1 MTEQEK
7 QELKQEIITQ
17 IKSESQDVTELEQVS
32 SLDGI
37 NTLPAMRGTTLVTA
51 PVSLLGKPAT
61 DAAAL
66 ALAAKAAAEVAAG
79 TANTAADNA
88 DAKAQAAQTAAQ
100 AATDAK
106 EATEQATQAA
116 EAVVEQYEDVA
127 VLARNGATARFAGI
141 LDDVTLSEQSF
152 TSVDAIYYV
161 TAKKLFVGKNGTIY
175 SMSWKGCEMYNDLA
189 ADPMSARKDKLY
201 LLGDTL
207 YAWSEE
213 EDALVEASGTGG
225 GNTINVT
232 ETYPL
237 DNGYY
242 SLATAIVAVEDKMRA
257 KGRTITYE
265 VSQGK
270 WETKQF
276 VGTDI
281 GSWDAE
287 ASWED
292 FGGAGTIKTVTV
304 NGTVQNPD
312 ATGNVNITINEVE
325 VDETLDENSTNP
337 VQNSAVTGKLNE
349 MEANTVFGMSA
360 EVNDD
365 ESSVRLALT
374 NKSGAEIAAVDIPAG
389 SGGGSGDAST
399 TKIVLNAS
407 VDNTI
412 IKQGGSSKL
421 FYTYDH
427 QYSSGDDKGVTT
439 GQKATIDVSMKYGS
453 STIYSN
459 TIQDVSKG
467 TYTLDLS
474 KYLQVGTTD
483 IYVRA
488 TTIDPGTGKT
498 QTKQS
503 YVSVKVVALSL
514 TSSYNLANSI
524 ANGGYGA
531 YDTVNIPYSV
541 SGSGTKVITVYLD
554 GVQYNT
560 ATVTRSGTTN
570 GSFGISMTGLSFGRH
585 TIQMVAEMEAATGL
599 VLKSESIYI
608 DIFKSGADVPL
619 IGTKLRFAD
628 GRIFTD
634 THLTPTLEVGQYAQL
649 SFEYVAYDP
658 NTTPAKMDVYNG
670 DVKSTTVS
678 VARTS
683 QTYKNRFTT
692 QGTNEMMFKCGETEY
707 LFHINVTESSVNIGE
722 TTYGMVLKLN
732 AAGRS
737 NDEENPAVWS
747 SNGVQTTF
755 EGVDWKSSGWTG
767 ESLLLRNGAKAY
779 IDYKPFAT
787 DAASTGCS
795 IELEFKVSNVVD
807 REGDVITCMSGP
819 KGFQITAEKASMY
832 TGSTKTV
839 TDEDGNE
846 VVTNVGVG
854 MEFASEE
861 WLKVAFI
868 VGKRAD
874 GRLMEL
880 FIDGERSKADIYA
893 EADNFLQDTPQG
905 ITIDSSFADVEVR
918 IVRIYNE
925 AISDDDEL
933 GNHIV
938 DRPTAEEMA
947 DLADKNDVL
956 DDEGIGIDI
965 EKIRKKGKGVVLI
978 VRKGGL
984 DEINAENNKD
994 TNFLSD
1000 VYIYTP
1006 WGDEII
1012 LKNVYIRIQGTSSTK
1027 YARKNYRIYFAKG
1040 VEPELWINGVKQD
1053 SLKMPVV
1060 PGDPAVKVANPKCD
1074 YSDSSMTHNTGLAK
1088 LFNDCFKE
1096 IGLFTPPQE
1105 IDNTI
1110 RTAINGW
1117 PCDMFSAES
1126 IDEKPTY
1133 HGQYNFNND
1142 KSGWAP
1148 VVGFEGVAGI
1158 DESKVISLEFLNN
1171 SQKLDLFQVD
1181 EDIEAQFNREF
1192 ENALEFNYPK
1202 DTVWS
1207 NPNTAK
1213 DEKEANSYQKEAILR
1228 LWRWVRDCVPANADT
1243 SNFKDIS
1250 SFKSEKFKNEA
1261 SMYFNARWMRTFYVF
1276 TDYNTCFDQRAKNMI
1291 WITFDGEVWYI
1302 LFYDG
1307 DTAFLVR
1314 NDCFLAYKYDVD
1326 RETWDAE
1333 KSKYA
1338 FEGYASM
1345 FWCLILANFE
1355 AELKSDAA
1363 ALREVMTPER
1373 VLQVLNEE
1381 QMGNWSARQYNKSGE
1396 WKYIKPMLEGV
1407 DVHGTLTKYPHIYAL
1422 HGSRKHHRIHTI
1434 RNRYALLDAKY
1445 ETGSYR
1451 SDNIDMY
1458 LARTATEAAN
1468 TIVVTA
1474 NEVYYFGYGTNN
1486 SPSIQPSQRAEKG
1499 EEVTLTFSDA
1509 FTVNDPIRLYGASRA
1524 KRLDMR
1530 GVADNLTGDL
1540 NLNKCTNLQ
1549 YLDLSTT
1556 SGGSSGWCAVL
1567 DQCRQLREVNL
1578 NGQKNA
1584 RTGTLSSSELNF
1596 SNQTRLEV
1604 MNAGGTEAQSIVFAE
1619 GAPLREAVLPATLTS
1634 LRLEYLPK
1642 LDNSG
1647 LLVEGYDSI
1656 ETFRFAECPN
1666 LDWENII
1673 ARCANVK
1680 RVRIT
1685 GVNMTGDESFLAR
1698 YKHLGGIDAN
1708 GNAVDTC
1715 AIVGSYQLTA
1725 YLDDEVYAEYKARY
1739 PELNIMQPQYTM
1751 IEFDENVSA
1760 DDNVSNL
1767 DNHTGCAYGNDYV
1780 PSGHIKAILKQ
1791 RHRVLAKVTKKAT
1804 TRNVN
1809 IANVDTVVNNLD
1821 GEMTYCP
1828 LADTDSNKYYDGTV
1842 AKLDGTEG
1850 DWMMYEPFFWSKG
1863 INDFLNG
1870 KNYSCYSSRD
1880 KDHMPTVPN
1889 VDVLT
1894 LADIKARQGG
1904 YTSGKKIMSGK
1915 DTIKNSYSTDSTY
1928 SVCMVDVSGY
1938 RKVRWPSVPGTN
1950 LVGSIFADASGNVV
1964 KDIVVPTLGNRFE
1977 AGMYLISD
1985 VPEGATALYFS
1996 ILNTAEFDKV
2006 VLSKSEKIEDMEPE
2020 WFANDEHLCAVVGS
2034 SVVGSKLR
2042 SAITGN
2048 STTGSMS
2055 WTDFHYYSVQRGMQQ
2070 IDALMHFRI
2079 ANLSYA
2085 KYGRRNMQEQCGAG
2099 QHSYMRTTGGT
2110 ASRGMQDTI
2119 GFEEASGINP
2129 NVTNNTSDASVH
2141 QYAWYIEKDEYG
2153 ATKVTQV
2160 NNICCIGYEDIYG
2173 NKYDMM
2179 DGVDLPNTSGNV
2191 GKWRIWLPDGT
2202 TLMIKGMTNSDYW
2215 ITTVAHGKLMA
2226 VIPVG
2231 AMNGSSTTYY
2241 SDKYWFSS
2249 ASGRVV
2255 YRGYNNASANGGI
2268 SNANANNDASNASA
2282 NIGSRLAFRG
2292 KIVKAQS
2299 VAAYK
2304 ALDEVA

>member
-1 MTEQEK
+1 MALTNAEK
-7 QELKQEIITQ
+7 QELINA
-17 IKSESQDVTELEQVS
+17 IKAESQSVDELPVVD

-37 NTLPAMRGTTLVTA
+37 NSLPAIRGEEVVTA
-51 PVSLLGKPAT
+51 PVSLLRKPAE
-61 DAAAL
+61 DAAKTAN
-66 ALAAKAAAEVAAG
+66 AAATKATIAAT
-79 TANTAADNA
+79 TAETAAQSANEAADNA
-88 DAKAQAAQTAAQ
+88 GQAALEAERAIS
-100 AATDAK
+100 DARS
-106 EATEQATQAA
+106 ATEKAS
-116 EAVVEQYEDVA
+116 EVVA
-127 VLARNGATARFAGI
+127 VHESTALAALKGATARFDSIIDNATVEHSSSIVSGGRIVYIRSAKVFAYALGGRYFNNAMVDGVLI
-141 LDDVTLSEQSF
+141 LDMYMNSTRSE
-152 TSVDAIYYV
+152 VLKNKIYICGAMMYV
-161 TAKKLFVGKNGTIY
+161 W
-175 SMSWKGCEMYNDLA
+175 SDEDNDL
-189 ADPMSARKDKLY
+189 
-201 LLGDTL
+201 
-207 YAWSEE
+207 
-213 EDALVEASGTGG
+213 VEFSGSGG

-232 ETYPL
+232 EAYPL
-237 DNGYY
+237 ANGFYT
-242 SLATAIVAVEDKMRA
+242 LATAIIAVEENMRA

-281 GSWDAE
+281 DSWDAE

-304 NGTVQNPD
+304 NGAVQNPD

-325 VDETLDENSTNP
+325 VDETLDAGSTNP
-337 VQNSAVTGKLNE
+337 VQNSAVAGKFNE
-349 MEANTVFGMSA
+349 VDANTVFGMSA
-360 EVNDD
+360 EVSDD

-374 NKSGAEIAAVDIPAG
+374 NKSGAEIAAVEIPAG

-412 IKQGGSSKL
+412 IKQGGNSKL
-421 FYTYDH
+421 SYTYDH

-439 GQKATIDVSMKYGS
+439 GQKATIEVSMKYGS

-483 IYVRA
+483 IYVLA

-524 ANGGYGA
+524 ANGGYGV
-531 YDTVNIPYSV
+531 YDTVNIPYAV

-767 ESLLLRNGAKAY
+767 ESLILRNGAKAH

-861 WLKVAFI
+861 WLKVAFV

-918 IVRIYNE
+918 VVRIYNE

-933 GNHIV
+933 GNYIV

-956 DDEGIGIDI
+956 DDEGLGIDI
-965 EKIRKKGKGVVLI
+965 EKIRKKGKGVILI

-994 TNFLSD
+994 TNFLAD
-1000 VYIYTP
+1000 VYIYPP
-1006 WGDEII
+1006 WGGEII
-1012 LKNVYIRIQGTSSTK
+1012 LKNVYVRIQGTSSTK

-1105 IDNTI
+1105 INNTI

-1171 SQKLDLFQVD
+1171 SQKLGLFQVD
-1181 EDIEAQFNREF
+1181 EDIESQFDREF

-1213 DEKEANSYQKEAILR
+1213 DEKEANSYQKEAIMR
-1228 LWRWVRDCVPANADT
+1228 LWRWVRDCVPADADT
-1243 SNFKDIS
+1243 VNFKDIS

-1261 SMYFNARWMRTFYVF
+1261 SMYFNTRWMRTFYVF
-1276 TDYNTCFDQRAKNMI
+1276 TDYNTCFDQRVKNMI

-1307 DTAFLVR
+1307 DTAYLVR

-1396 WKYIKPMLEGV
+1396 WKYIIPMLEGV
-1407 DVHGTLTKYPHIYAL
+1407 DVKGTLTKYPHIYAL

-1458 LARTATEAAN
+1458 LARKATEAAN

-1499 EEVTLTFSDA
+1499 EEVTLTFRDA
-1509 FTVNDPIRLYGASRA
+1509 FTVNDPIRVYGASRA
-1524 KRLDMR
+1524 KKLDMR
-1530 GVADNLTGDL
+1530 GAANNLTGDV
-1540 NLNKCTNLQ
+1540 NLNKCTKLQ

-1556 SGGSSGWCAVL
+1556 GGGASGWCAVL

-1604 MNAGGTEAQSIVFAE
+1604 LNAGGTEVQSVVFAE
-1619 GAPLREAVLPATLTS
+1619 GAPLREAVLPSTLTA

-1647 LLVEGYDSI
+1647 LLVEGYDSV

-1666 LDWENII
+1666 LDWENIL

-1680 RVRIT
+1680 RIRIT
-1685 GVNMTGDESFLAR
+1685 GVNMTGDETFLAR

-1715 AIVGSYQLTA
+1715 ALVGSYQLTA
-1725 YLDDEVYAEYKARY
+1725 YLDDDVFAEYKARY

-1751 IEFDENVSA
+1751 IERDENVSA
-1760 DDNVSNL
+1760 DDNVSNP

-1791 RHRVLAKVTKKAT
+1791 RFRCLAKVTTKPT
-1804 TRNVN
+1804 TRNIT
-1809 IANVDTVVNNLD
+1809 IAGVETTASNKDGVMTYFPLHDENSNYYADAEKTTNCTPAMLD
-1821 GEMTYCP
+1821 G
-1828 LADTDSNKYYDGTV
+1828 S
-1842 AKLDGTEG
+1842 EG
-1850 DWMMYEPFFWSKG
+1850 DVMMFEPHYWFKG
-1863 INDFLNG
+1863 INDYLNG
-1870 KNYSCYSSRD
+1870 KNYSCYSTN
-1880 KDHMPTVPN
+1880 KAMPDVPEAT
-1889 VDVLT
+1889 VLT
-1894 LADIKARQGG
+1894 LQDITDAGDYKDK
-1904 YTSGKKIMSGK
+1904 YKIMTGK
-1915 DTIKNSYSTDSTY
+1915 GTLANSYAADSNY
-1928 SVCMVDVSGY
+1928 AVCRVEVSGFK
-1938 RKVRWPSVPGTN
+1938 RVRFPSVVGTN
-1950 LVGSIFADASGNVV
+1950 LMGSIFTDSEGNVLDNVVVSSLSV
-1964 KDIVVPTLGNRFE
+1964 KFE
-1977 AGMYLISD
+1977 NGMYLIYD
-1985 VPEGATALYFS
+1985 VPAGATELHFTVYR
-1996 ILNTAEFDKV
+1996 TAEFDKV
-2006 VLSKSEKIEDMEPE
+2006 VLSNSDRIEDMEPD
-2020 WFANDEHLCAVVGS
+2020 WVEHEECFTAVFGS
-2034 SVVGSKLR
+2034 SIVGTKLR
-2042 SAITGN
+2042 SCITGG
-2048 STTGSMS
+2048 STAASMN
-2055 WTDFHYYSVQRGMQQ
+2055 WTDFHYYSQARGMQQ
-2070 IDALMHFRI
+2070 IDYDMHRDI
-2079 ANLSYA
+2079 ANLFFA
-2085 KYGRRNMQEQCGAG
+2085 KYGRRNSQAQCGYG
-2099 QHSYMRTTGGT
+2099 QDTYARKTGGT
-2110 ASRGMQDTI
+2110 AMLGMKDTV
-2119 GFEEASGINP
+2119 NP
-2129 NVTNNTSDASVH
+2129 NNKTT
-2141 QYAWYIEKDEYG
+2141 YAWYEENGSYVQINN
-2153 ATKVTQV
+2153 V
-2160 NNICCIGYEDIYG
+2160 NCLGYEDIYG
-2173 NKYDMM
+2173 HKYDMM
-2179 DGVDLPNTSGNV
+2179 DNVSVNDGSVDH
-2191 GKWRIWLPDGT
+2191 KWKIDMPDGT
-2202 TLMIKGMTNSDYW
+2202 SRKVKAKTGSDQF
-2215 ITTVAHGKLMA
+2215 TTAVAHGKYMDI
-2226 VIPVG
+2226 IPVG
-2231 AMNGSSTTYY
+2231 TLTGSETTYY
-2241 SDKYWFSS
+2241 CDKYYYTGSVS
-2249 ASGRVV
+2249 RVV
-2255 YRGYNNASANGGI
+2255 YRGVSLANSLGGV
-2268 SNANANNDASNASA
+2268 SCANANYDASNSNAV
-2282 NIGSRLAFRG
+2282 IGSRLAFRG
-2292 KIVKAQS
+2292 KIERAQS
-2299 VAAYK
+2299 VEAYK
-2304 ALDEVA
+2304 AIAEVA